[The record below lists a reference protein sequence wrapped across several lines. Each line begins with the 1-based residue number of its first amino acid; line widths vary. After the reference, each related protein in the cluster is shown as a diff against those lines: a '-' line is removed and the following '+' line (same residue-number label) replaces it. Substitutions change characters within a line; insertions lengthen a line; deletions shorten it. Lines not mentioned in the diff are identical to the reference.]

1 MTGLWLRMGN
11 VGVSLLVLLV
21 LAAGCRSSSS
31 PTTPQASAAAASGA
45 TPLAVSTQPPATTPA
60 ATTTQP
66 PATAAPSTPAPT
78 AAATPGPLAMPT
90 NVALATPAA
99 PPAPSPAPTAA
110 TVALPASVHLDP
122 MTHAYQTWNN
132 CSAVSTS
139 MVLSYFG
146 IARSQGQLGPLFR
159 PNSGDKHVEP
169 RQLVAFFPNYGL
181 KTMLVESGSV
191 ERVKQLL
198 AAGFPVITPQWLD
211 HKPDAIGHYRV
222 VRGYDDARGGFL
234 VNDSM
239 IGADVFYSYDDF
251 VWLWRAFNYRYL
263 PVYRPGDEPKVLAIL
278 GPDADHQQNLQRAL
292 ELFTDLAEQNPND
305 AYLRFS
311 IGTSFYE
318 LGNKPEAVAAY
329 ERAAQLGLPP
339 KMLWYQF
346 WPVMA
351 YNDVGNYRAA
361 MALATEQIAGADTF
375 GEMRYERGRAYEAL
389 GNLPAAIA
397 DYHRAVADDANLT
410 APHEALKRLGLE

>member
-1 MTGLWLRMGN
+1 M
-11 VGVSLLVLLV
+11 
-21 LAAGCRSSSS
+21 
-31 PTTPQASAAAASGA
+31 
-45 TPLAVSTQPPATTPA
+45 
-60 ATTTQP
+60 
-66 PATAAPSTPAPT
+66 PAP
-78 AAATPGPLAMPT
+78 
-90 NVALATPAA
+90 V
-99 PPAPSPAPTAA
+99 
-110 TVALPASVHLDP
+110 VLPASVHLDP

-139 MVLSYFG
+139 MVLSYYG
-146 IARSQGQLGPLFR
+146 ITRSQEQLGPLFR

-181 KTMLVESGSV
+181 KSMLVEGGSV
-191 ERVKQLL
+191 ERIKELL

-239 IGADVFYSYDDF
+239 IGPDVFYSYDDF

-263 PVYRPGDEPKVLAIL
+263 PVYRPADEPKVLAIL
-278 GPDADHQQNLQRAL
+278 GPDADHQQNLLRAL
-292 ELFTDLAEQNPND
+292 DLFTGLAAQNPND

-318 LGNKPEAVAAY
+318 LGNKQEAVAAY

-351 YNDVGNYRAA
+351 YNDVGNYHAA
-361 MALATEQIAGADTF
+361 LELATVQIADADTF
-375 GEMRYERGRAYEAL
+375 GEMRYERGRAFEAL

-397 DYHRAVADDANLT
+397 DYHRAVTDDANLT